1 MSQAVTFLFE
11 CLKQRGLSMTNNEQ
25 LDILYKLKKE
35 VEKSKNSTLIHTINQ
50 VIKKVYLNQYTAS
63 FVGHFSAGKSTL
75 INLLLEQDIL
85 PSSPVPTTS
94 NTAIVSVA
102 DKQEIIA
109 NLENQQYTKLKT
121 YDEVK
126 KMNRLNVDVE
136 SVEINFPSS
145 KFKNGFTLQDTPGV
159 DSNVATHQST
169 TEQFMYTSNILF
181 YTVDYNHVQSALNFQ
196 FIKRMNDVG
205 IPVIFII
212 NQIDKHNED
221 EITFETFKQRVNKSI
236 EDWDIKLTDIFYVTK
251 FDHPENE
258 LSRLSQYLVEK
269 DNYREPIENYVN
281 RTVKFITEAQLGY
294 IQNELQYILE
304 QLNINED
311 EFEQAYAK
319 FQQNQAVSEEARL
332 LNNPDQL
339 LSFLKQK
346 RKDILDNAY
355 IMTHDMREDI
365 RHYLESM
372 SDDFKVGG
380 LLNKKKKKQEEQE
393 ARLQNVVSK
402 LQDKVNQQI
411 RQPLREDM
419 SFLTR
424 FINSSEV
431 NRDVLNQHYEIDSSL
446 FSNLYQPQT
455 SISNT
460 YVLTFSDEVL
470 KAITNFVEKQSNPLF
485 NQAID
490 HTQAQGLT
498 EETNDDLQIYE
509 HYIELQN
516 LKESLTTKNYQH
528 YYIHMDDSLD
538 KLIGRTEANYIVE
551 SNDQVLEKE
560 EKASDENSNE
570 RNTKKVNIQEALNII
585 EPVPLF
591 DRTKNDIKDTLER
604 LENKLVKIG
613 VFGTF
618 SAGKSSLINAL
629 LGGQYLVSS
638 PNPTTAATTELS
650 YGEDSQITL
659 KTEEQL
665 LNELNQLIEYHNV
678 SFESLEAFVQS
689 DVQQLKNKLEKNQLA
704 FVSAAHKHFSM
715 YKDMLDEGVKH
726 TISQEEIKKWSAED
740 EFATFVKTVHI
751 NLPLEWLKG
760 KIIVDSLG
768 LHSNNQRHTNET
780 EQILTSS
787 DLILYVSYFNHS
799 FTDNDKNFIEHMK
812 EMNQLNENQAFKMVI
827 NAVDLAENSDD
838 LAAVKHYVKDAL
850 TQVNLKSDI
859 FGVSSRQALRGND
872 EGINQLRHSID
883 QFVEVDSNII
893 LEQQMVKQLEQI
905 NISFEEMIH
914 DYKTNQSHIEQRQ
927 QQLKKYQNEQR
938 LPNQLLFTTE
948 QHTNNEVEDQIY
960 HLNGRLKLQLLDDV
974 KSIYNSQMTQNS
986 DFNDEKKVSSKAFLD
1001 QIHQRLYLEQSLLVE
1016 RIKKYYNRQLSE
1028 QVAPTIQ
1035 KLNQLH
1041 VFINTDFSIMPN
1053 FTEKAFL
1060 RVDLNDMINALPKQL
1075 TKRRILN
1082 PNTQRELQEL
1092 ISSNTLELLQNQISE
1107 FRQALIQYVAS
1118 MNKEAEEKLAQ
1129 IEDAIQDQIDE
1140 LLSFNLDNTLIEQ
1153 LRIANQKLNALL
1165 K

>member
-1 MSQAVTFLFE
+1 
-11 CLKQRGLSMTNNEQ
+11 MTNNEQ

-402 LQDKVNQQI
+402 LQDEVNQQI

-431 NRDVLNQHYEIDSSL
+431 NHDVLNQHYEIDSSL

-812 EMNQLNENQAFKMVI
+812 EMNQLNENQAFKKVI

-986 DFNDEKKVSSKAFLD
+986 DFNDEKKISSKAFLD

-1129 IEDAIQDQIDE
+1129 IEDEIQDQIDE

>member
-1 MSQAVTFLFE
+1 MANT
-11 CLKQRGLSMTNNEQ
+11 EQ

-35 VEKSKNSTLIHTINQ
+35 VEKSNNTALVHTINQ

-75 INLLLEQDIL
+75 INLLLEQNIL

-102 DKQEIIA
+102 DQEEIIA
-109 NLENQQYTKLKT
+109 NLEHQQYTKLKT

-126 KMNRLNVDVE
+126 QMNRLNVDVE
-136 SVEINFPSS
+136 SVEIKFPST
-145 KFKNGFTLQDTPGV
+145 KFHNGFTLQDTPGV
-159 DSNVATHQST
+159 DSNVATHQTT

-196 FIKRMNDVG
+196 FMKRMNDVG

-221 EITFETFKQRVNKSI
+221 EISFATFKERVNKSI
-236 EDWDIKLTDIFYVTK
+236 TDWDIKLTKIFYVSK

-258 LSRLSQYLVEK
+258 INQLSDYLVDK
-269 DNYREPIENYVN
+269 DNHREPIEDYVK
-281 RTVKFITEAQLGY
+281 RTVKFITDAQLGY
-294 IQNELQYILE
+294 IQNEIQDILE
-304 QLNINED
+304 ELNINED
-311 EFEQAYAK
+311 EFEQAYSK

-346 RKDILDNAY
+346 RKDILENAY

-372 SDDFKVGG
+372 ASDFKVGG
-380 LLNKKKKKQEEQE
+380 LLNKKKKKLEEQE
-393 ARLQNVVSK
+393 QRLAIVTEK

-424 FINSSEV
+424 FINNSDV
-431 NRDVLNQHYEIDSSL
+431 NKEILNQHYEINNEL
-446 FSNLYQPQT
+446 ISNLYQPQT

-460 YVLTFSDEVL
+460 YVLTFSDEVK
-470 KAITNFVEKQSNPLF
+470 KAINNYVEKESNPLF
-485 NQAID
+485 DKTINN
-490 HTQAQGLT
+490 TQATGLT
-498 EETNDDLQIYE
+498 NTEDEDMQVYE
-509 HYIELQN
+509 RFIELKN
-516 LKESLTTKNYQH
+516 LKESLTTENYRH
-528 YYIHMDDSLD
+528 YYIHMEDSLD
-538 KLIGRTEANYIVE
+538 KLIGRTEANYQFKDETQGEVSE
-551 SNDQVLEKE
+551 AQL
-560 EKASDENSNE
+560 DENEATQSSTTNE
-570 RNTKKVNIQEALNII
+570 VDIKQALELI

-591 DRTKNDIKDTLER
+591 DRTKKDIQDTLHR
-604 LENKLVKIG
+604 LDNKIVKIG

-650 YGEDSQITL
+650 YGEDSKITL
-659 KTEEQL
+659 KTQEQL
-665 LNELNQLIEYHNV
+665 LEELNQLIEYHNI
-678 SFESLEAFVQS
+678 SFNSLEEFINS
-689 DVQQLKNKLEKNQLA
+689 DITSLKQQLEKNQLA
-704 FVSAAHKHFSM
+704 FVNAVEKHYALYQEM
-715 YKDMLDEGVKH
+715 VNEAITH
-726 TISQEEIKKWSAED
+726 EISQEDIKKWSAED
-740 EFATFVKTVHI
+740 EYATFVKTVHI

-799 FTDNDKNFIEHMK
+799 FTDNDKAFIEHMK
-812 EMNQLNENQAFKMVI
+812 DMNQLNENQAFKMVI
-827 NAVDLAENSDD
+827 NAIDLAESDED
-838 LAAVKHYVKDAL
+838 VKAVKDYVADAL
-850 TQVNLKSDI
+850 NQVNLNSEI
-859 FGVSSRQALRGND
+859 FGVSSRHALKDYD
-872 EGINQLRHSID
+872 EGISQLRDSI
-883 QFVEVDSNII
+883 QHFVEVESNTI
-893 LEQQMVKQLEQI
+893 LEQQMIKQLEQMSQ
-905 NISFEEMIH
+905 SFDQMIEEFQ
-914 DYKTNQSHIEQRQ
+914 TNQSLISERQ
-927 QQLKKYQNEQR
+927 DKLKSYQHEQR
-938 LPNQLLFTTE
+938 LPNQLLMTSE
-948 QHTNNEVEDQIY
+948 QHTNNEIEDQIY

-974 KSIYNSQMTQNS
+974 KSVFNSQMTQNN
-986 DFNDEKKVSSKAFLD
+986 DFNEEKKISAKTFLD

-1016 RIKKYYNRQLSE
+1016 RIKKYFNRQLNE
-1028 QVAPTIQ
+1028 QVAPVVQ

-1041 VFINTDFSIMPN
+1041 VLIYPEFNIKPHFTD
-1053 FTEKAFL
+1053 TAFL
-1060 RVDLNDMINALPKQL
+1060 RIDINDMVAALPKQL
-1075 TKRRILN
+1075 TKRKILN
-1082 PNTQRELQEL
+1082 PNSQREIQET
-1092 ISSNTLELLQNQISE
+1092 ISANTLDLLQAQLSE
-1107 FRQALIQYVAS
+1107 LRQALISYVS
-1118 MNKEAEEKLAQ
+1118 TLTKEADDTFNHLEN
-1129 IEDAIQDQIDE
+1129 DIQQQIDD
-1140 LLSFNLDNTLIEQ
+1140 LLSFTMDETLIEQ
-1153 LRIANQKLNALL
+1153 LKSVNSKLKVLL

>member
-1 MSQAVTFLFE
+1 
-11 CLKQRGLSMTNNEQ
+11 MTNNEQ

-102 DKQEIIA
+102 DKQEIIV

-431 NRDVLNQHYEIDSSL
+431 NHDVLNQHYEIDSSL

-986 DFNDEKKVSSKAFLD
+986 DFNDEKKISSKAFLD

-1060 RVDLNDMINALPKQL
+1060 RVDLNDMINALPKHL

>member
-1 MSQAVTFLFE
+1 
-11 CLKQRGLSMTNNEQ
+11 MTNNEQ

-50 VIKKVYLNQYTAS
+50 VIKKVYLNQYTSS

-75 INLLLEQDIL
+75 INLLLEQDVL

-431 NRDVLNQHYEIDSSL
+431 NHDVLNQHYEIDSSL

-986 DFNDEKKVSSKAFLD
+986 DFNDEKKISSKAFLD

-1129 IEDAIQDQIDE
+1129 IEDEIQDQIDE

>member
-1 MSQAVTFLFE
+1 M
-11 CLKQRGLSMTNNEQ
+11 
-25 LDILYKLKKE
+25 
-35 VEKSKNSTLIHTINQ
+35 
-50 VIKKVYLNQYTAS
+50 
-63 FVGHFSAGKSTL
+63 
-75 INLLLEQDIL
+75 
-85 PSSPVPTTS
+85 
-94 NTAIVSVA
+94 
-102 DKQEIIA
+102 
-109 NLENQQYTKLKT
+109 
-121 YDEVK
+121 
-126 KMNRLNVDVE
+126 
-136 SVEINFPSS
+136 
-145 KFKNGFTLQDTPGV
+145 
-159 DSNVATHQST
+159 
-169 TEQFMYTSNILF
+169 
-181 YTVDYNHVQSALNFQ
+181 
-196 FIKRMNDVG
+196 
-205 IPVIFII
+205 
-212 NQIDKHNED
+212 
-221 EITFETFKQRVNKSI
+221 
-236 EDWDIKLTDIFYVTK
+236 
-251 FDHPENE
+251 
-258 LSRLSQYLVEK
+258 
-269 DNYREPIENYVN
+269 
-281 RTVKFITEAQLGY
+281 
-294 IQNELQYILE
+294 
-304 QLNINED
+304 
-311 EFEQAYAK
+311 
-319 FQQNQAVSEEARL
+319 
-332 LNNPDQL
+332 
-339 LSFLKQK
+339 
-346 RKDILDNAY
+346 
-355 IMTHDMREDI
+355 
-365 RHYLESM
+365 
-372 SDDFKVGG
+372 
-380 LLNKKKKKQEEQE
+380 
-393 ARLQNVVSK
+393 
-402 LQDKVNQQI
+402 
-411 RQPLREDM
+411 
-419 SFLTR
+419 
-424 FINSSEV
+424 
-431 NRDVLNQHYEIDSSL
+431 
-446 FSNLYQPQT
+446 
-455 SISNT
+455 
-460 YVLTFSDEVL
+460 
-470 KAITNFVEKQSNPLF
+470 
-485 NQAID
+485 
-490 HTQAQGLT
+490 
-498 EETNDDLQIYE
+498 
-509 HYIELQN
+509 
-516 LKESLTTKNYQH
+516 
-528 YYIHMDDSLD
+528 
-538 KLIGRTEANYIVE
+538 
-551 SNDQVLEKE
+551 
-560 EKASDENSNE
+560 
-570 RNTKKVNIQEALNII
+570 
-585 EPVPLF
+585 
-591 DRTKNDIKDTLER
+591 
-604 LENKLVKIG
+604 
-613 VFGTF
+613 
-618 SAGKSSLINAL
+618 
-629 LGGQYLVSS
+629 
-638 PNPTTAATTELS
+638 
-650 YGEDSQITL
+650 
-659 KTEEQL
+659 
-665 LNELNQLIEYHNV
+665 
-678 SFESLEAFVQS
+678 
-689 DVQQLKNKLEKNQLA
+689 
-704 FVSAAHKHFSM
+704 
-715 YKDMLDEGVKH
+715 
-726 TISQEEIKKWSAED
+726 
-740 EFATFVKTVHI
+740 HI

-850 TQVNLKSDI
+850 TQVNLNSDI

-986 DFNDEKKVSSKAFLD
+986 DFNDEKKISSKAFLD

-1060 RVDLNDMINALPKQL
+1060 RVDLNDMINALPKHL

>member
-1 MSQAVTFLFE
+1 MA
-11 CLKQRGLSMTNNEQ
+11 NNEQ

-35 VEKSKNSTLIHTINQ
+35 VEKSKNSTLVHTINQ

-94 NTAIVSVA
+94 NTAIVSVS
-102 DKQEIIA
+102 DKQGIIA
-109 NLENQQYTKLKT
+109 NLENQQYSKLKT

-136 SVEINFPSS
+136 SVEINFPST

-181 YTVDYNHVQSALNFQ
+181 YTVDYNHVHSALNFQ

-221 EITFETFKQRVNKSI
+221 EITFETFKERVNKSI
-236 EDWDIKLTDIFYVTK
+236 EDWEINLTDIFYVSK

-258 LSRLSQYLVEK
+258 LSRLSQYLIEK
-269 DNYREPIENYVN
+269 DNNREAIEDYVN

-294 IQNELQYILE
+294 IQNERQDILE

-346 RKDILDNAY
+346 RKDVLDNAY
-355 IMTHDMREDI
+355 IMTHDMREEI
-365 RHYLESM
+365 RQYLESM

-380 LLNKKKKKQEEQE
+380 FLNKKKKKQEEQE
-393 ARLQNVVSK
+393 ARLQNVVTK
-402 LQDKVNQQI
+402 LQDKMNQQI

-424 FINSSEV
+424 FINNSEV
-431 NRDVLNQHYEIDSSL
+431 NHDILNQHYDIDSSL
-446 FSNLYQPQT
+446 ISNLYQPQT

-460 YVLTFSDEVL
+460 YVLTFSDDVL
-470 KAITNFVEKQSNPLF
+470 KAIRNDVEKQSNPLF
-485 NQAID
+485 DKAIKY
-490 HTQAQGLT
+490 TQAQDLT
-498 EETNDDLQIYE
+498 EETTDDLQIYE
-509 HYIELQN
+509 HYLELQN
-516 LKESLTTKNYQH
+516 LKSSLTTKNYLH
-528 YYIHMDDSLD
+528 YYIHMEDSLD
-538 KLIGRTEANYIVE
+538 KLIGRTEANY
-551 SNDQVLEKE
+551 VLEDTE
-560 EKASDENSNE
+560 QATINDEDASNHHSNVNNINE
-570 RNTKKVNIQEALNII
+570 VNIQAALDII
-585 EPVPLF
+585 NPVPLF
-591 DRTKNDIKDTLER
+591 ERTKKDIKDTLER
-604 LENKLVKIG
+604 LDNKLVKIG

-650 YGEDSQITL
+650 YGENSQITL

-665 LNELNQLIEYHNV
+665 LSELNQLIEYHDV
-678 SFESLEAFVQS
+678 SFDTLDSFINS
-689 DVQQLKNKLEKNQLA
+689 DIQRLKRKLEKNQLA
-704 FVSAAHKHFSM
+704 FVSAVHKHYSM
-715 YKDMLDEGVKH
+715 YKDMLEEGAKH
-726 TISQEEIKKWSAED
+726 VISREEIKKWSAED

-751 NLPLEWLKG
+751 NLPIEWLKG

-799 FTDNDKNFIEHMK
+799 FTDNDKHFIEHMK

-827 NAVDLAENSDD
+827 NAVDLAESTDD
-838 LAAVKHYVKDAL
+838 LNAVKHYVKDAL

-859 FGVSSRQALRGND
+859 FGVSSRQALKQSD
-872 EGINQLRHSID
+872 EGINQLRQSID
-883 QFVEVDSNII
+883 QFVEIDSNRI

-905 NISFEEMIH
+905 NLSFKEMIN
-914 DYKTNQSHIEQRQ
+914 DYQTNQSHIEQRQ
-927 QQLKKYQNEQR
+927 QQLKQYQNKQR
-938 LPNQLLFTTE
+938 LSNQLLMTTE

-974 KSIYNSQMTQNS
+974 KSVYNSQMTQNS
-986 DFNDEKKVSSKAFLD
+986 DFNDEKKISSKTFLN

-1016 RIKKYYNRQLSE
+1016 RIKKYYNHQLSD
-1028 QVAPTIQ
+1028 QVAPILQ

-1041 VFINTDFSIMPN
+1041 VFINPEFNVTPE

-1060 RVDLNDMINALPKQL
+1060 RIDLNDMLAALPKQL

-1082 PNTQRELQEL
+1082 PNTQRALQEQ
-1092 ISSNTLELLQNQISE
+1092 ISISTLELLQNQMSE
-1107 FRQALIQYVAS
+1107 FRQALIQFVAS
-1118 MNKEAEEKLAQ
+1118 MNEEAKDKFAQ
-1129 IEDAIQDQIDE
+1129 LEGAIQSQIDE
-1140 LLSFNLDNTLIEQ
+1140 LVSFNLDNTLIEQ
-1153 LRIANQKLNALL
+1153 LQTAHQKLNALL

>member
-1 MSQAVTFLFE
+1 
-11 CLKQRGLSMTNNEQ
+11 MTNNEQ

-446 FSNLYQPQT
+446 ISNLYQPQT

>member
-1 MSQAVTFLFE
+1 
-11 CLKQRGLSMTNNEQ
+11 MTNNEQ

-431 NRDVLNQHYEIDSSL
+431 NHDVLNQHYEIDSSL

-986 DFNDEKKVSSKAFLD
+986 DFNDEKKISSKAFLD
-1001 QIHQRLYLEQSLLVE
+1001 QIHQRLYLEQSLSVE

-1129 IEDAIQDQIDE
+1129 IEDEIQDQIDE

>member
-1 MSQAVTFLFE
+1 
-11 CLKQRGLSMTNNEQ
+11 MTNNEQ

-431 NRDVLNQHYEIDSSL
+431 NHDVLNQHYEIDSSL

-986 DFNDEKKVSSKAFLD
+986 DFNDEKKISSKAFLD

-1035 KLNQLH
+1035 KLNQLR

-1129 IEDAIQDQIDE
+1129 IEDEIQDQIDE

>member
-446 FSNLYQPQT
+446 ISNLYQPQT

-1129 IEDAIQDQIDE
+1129 IEDEIQDQIDE

>member
-1 MSQAVTFLFE
+1 
-11 CLKQRGLSMTNNEQ
+11 MTNNEQ

-411 RQPLREDM
+411 RQSLREDM

-431 NRDVLNQHYEIDSSL
+431 NHDVLNQHYEIDSSL

-986 DFNDEKKVSSKAFLD
+986 DFNDEKKISSKAFLD

-1129 IEDAIQDQIDE
+1129 IEDEIQDQIDE

>member
-1 MSQAVTFLFE
+1 MA
-11 CLKQRGLSMTNNEQ
+11 NNEQ

-35 VEKSKNSTLIHTINQ
+35 VEKSKNSTLVHTINQ

-94 NTAIVSVA
+94 NTAIVSVS
-102 DKQEIIA
+102 DKQGIIA
-109 NLENQQYTKLKT
+109 NLENQQYSKLKT

-136 SVEINFPSS
+136 SVEINFPST

-221 EITFETFKQRVNKSI
+221 EITFETFKERVNKSI
-236 EDWDIKLTDIFYVTK
+236 EDWEINLTDIFYVSK

-269 DNYREPIENYVN
+269 DNNREAIEDYVN

-294 IQNELQYILE
+294 IQNELQDILE

-346 RKDILDNAY
+346 RKDVLDNAY
-355 IMTHDMREDI
+355 IMTHDMREEI
-365 RHYLESM
+365 RQYLESM

-380 LLNKKKKKQEEQE
+380 FLNKKKKKQEEQE
-393 ARLQNVVSK
+393 ARLQNVVTK
-402 LQDKVNQQI
+402 LQDKMNQQI

-424 FINSSEV
+424 FINNSEV
-431 NRDVLNQHYEIDSSL
+431 NHDILNQHYDIDSSL
-446 FSNLYQPQT
+446 ISNLYQPQT

-460 YVLTFSDEVL
+460 YVLTFSDDVL
-470 KAITNFVEKQSNPLF
+470 KAIRNDVEKQSNPLF
-485 NQAID
+485 DKAIKY
-490 HTQAQGLT
+490 TQAQDLT
-498 EETNDDLQIYE
+498 EETTDDLQIYE
-509 HYIELQN
+509 HYLELQN
-516 LKESLTTKNYQH
+516 LKSSLTTKNYLH
-528 YYIHMDDSLD
+528 YYIHMEDSLD
-538 KLIGRTEANYIVE
+538 KLIGRTEANY
-551 SNDQVLEKE
+551 VLEDTE
-560 EKASDENSNE
+560 QVITNDEDASNHHSNVNHINE
-570 RNTKKVNIQEALNII
+570 VNIQAALDII
-585 EPVPLF
+585 NPVPLF
-591 DRTKNDIKDTLER
+591 ERTKKDIKDTLER
-604 LENKLVKIG
+604 LDNKLVKIG

-650 YGEDSQITL
+650 YGENSQITL

-665 LNELNQLIEYHNV
+665 LNELNQLIEYHDV
-678 SFESLEAFVQS
+678 SFETLDSFIHS
-689 DVQQLKNKLEKNQLA
+689 DIQRLKRKLEKNQLA
-704 FVSAAHKHFSM
+704 FVSAVHKHYSM
-715 YKDMLDEGVKH
+715 YKDMLAEGAKH
-726 TISQEEIKKWSAED
+726 VISREEIKKWSAED

-751 NLPLEWLKG
+751 NLPIEWLKG

-799 FTDNDKNFIEHMK
+799 FTDNDKHFIEHMK

-827 NAVDLAENSDD
+827 NAVDLAESSDD
-838 LAAVKHYVKDAL
+838 LNAVKRYVKDAL

-859 FGVSSRQALRGND
+859 FGVSSRQALKQSD
-872 EGINQLRHSID
+872 EGIDQLRQSID
-883 QFVEVDSNII
+883 QFVEIDSNRI

-905 NISFEEMIH
+905 NLSFEQMIH
-914 DYKTNQSHIEQRQ
+914 DYQTNQSHIEQRQ
-927 QQLKKYQNEQR
+927 QQLKHYQNKQR
-938 LPNQLLFTTE
+938 LSNKLLMTTE

-974 KSIYNSQMTQNS
+974 KRVYNSQMTQNS
-986 DFNDEKKVSSKAFLD
+986 DFNDEKKISSKTFLD

-1016 RIKKYYNRQLSE
+1016 RIKKYYNHQLSD
-1028 QVAPTIQ
+1028 QVAPILQ

-1041 VFINTDFSIMPN
+1041 VFINPEFNVTPE

-1060 RVDLNDMINALPKQL
+1060 RIDLNDMLAALPKQL

-1082 PNTQRELQEL
+1082 PNTQRALQEQ
-1092 ISSNTLELLQNQISE
+1092 ISISTLELLQNQMSE
-1107 FRQALIQYVAS
+1107 FRQALIQFVAS
-1118 MNKEAEEKLAQ
+1118 MNEEAEDKFAQ
-1129 IEDAIQDQIDE
+1129 LEGAIQSQIDE
-1140 LLSFNLDNTLIEQ
+1140 LVSFNMDNTLIEQ
-1153 LRIANQKLNALL
+1153 LQTAHQKLNALL

>member
-1 MSQAVTFLFE
+1 
-11 CLKQRGLSMTNNEQ
+11 MTNNEQ

-431 NRDVLNQHYEIDSSL
+431 NHDVLNQHYEIDSSL

-872 EGINQLRHSID
+872 EGINQLRHNID

-986 DFNDEKKVSSKAFLD
+986 DFNDEKKISSKAFLD

-1129 IEDAIQDQIDE
+1129 IEDEIQDQIDE

>member
-1 MSQAVTFLFE
+1 
-11 CLKQRGLSMTNNEQ
+11 MTNNEQ

-446 FSNLYQPQT
+446 ISNLYQPQT

-470 KAITNFVEKQSNPLF
+470 KAITNYVEKQSNPLF

-827 NAVDLAENSDD
+827 NAVDLSENSDD

-883 QFVEVDSNII
+883 QFVKVDSNII
-893 LEQQMVKQLEQI
+893 LVQQMVKQLEQI

-914 DYKTNQSHIEQRQ
+914 DYKTNQSHIEQHQ

-986 DFNDEKKVSSKAFLD
+986 DFNDEKKISSKAFLD

-1129 IEDAIQDQIDE
+1129 IEDEIQDQIDE

>member
-431 NRDVLNQHYEIDSSL
+431 NHDVLNQHYEIDSSL

-560 EKASDENSNE
+560 EQSSDENLNE

-986 DFNDEKKVSSKAFLD
+986 DFNDEKKISSKAFLD

-1129 IEDAIQDQIDE
+1129 IEDEIQDQIDE

>member
-1 MSQAVTFLFE
+1 
-11 CLKQRGLSMTNNEQ
+11 MTNNEQ

-411 RQPLREDM
+411 RQPLRENM

-431 NRDVLNQHYEIDSSL
+431 NHDVLNQHYEIDSSL

-986 DFNDEKKVSSKAFLD
+986 DFNDEKKISSKAFLD

-1129 IEDAIQDQIDE
+1129 IEDEIQDQIDE

>member
-1 MSQAVTFLFE
+1 MA
-11 CLKQRGLSMTNNEQ
+11 NNEQ

-35 VEKSKNSTLIHTINQ
+35 VEKSKNLTLVHTINQ

-94 NTAIVSVA
+94 NTAIVSVS
-102 DKQEIIA
+102 DKQGIIA
-109 NLENQQYTKLKT
+109 NLENQQYSKLKT

-136 SVEINFPSS
+136 SVEINFPST

-221 EITFETFKQRVNKSI
+221 EITFETFKERVNKSI
-236 EDWDIKLTDIFYVTK
+236 EDWEINLTDIFYVSK

-258 LSRLSQYLVEK
+258 LSRLSQYLIEK
-269 DNYREPIENYVN
+269 DNNREAIEDYVN

-294 IQNELQYILE
+294 IQNELQDILE

-346 RKDILDNAY
+346 RKDVLDNAY
-355 IMTHDMREDI
+355 IMTHDMREEI
-365 RHYLESM
+365 RQYLESM

-380 LLNKKKKKQEEQE
+380 FLNKKKKKQEEQE
-393 ARLQNVVSK
+393 ARLQNVVTK
-402 LQDKVNQQI
+402 LQDKMNQQI

-424 FINSSEV
+424 FINNSEV
-431 NRDVLNQHYEIDSSL
+431 NHDILNQHYDIDSSL
-446 FSNLYQPQT
+446 ISNLYQPQT

-460 YVLTFSDEVL
+460 YVLTFSDDVL
-470 KAITNFVEKQSNPLF
+470 KAIRNDVEKQSNPLF
-485 NQAID
+485 DKAIKY
-490 HTQAQGLT
+490 TQAQDLT
-498 EETNDDLQIYE
+498 EETTDDLQIYE
-509 HYIELQN
+509 HYLELQN
-516 LKESLTTKNYQH
+516 LKSSLTTKNYLH
-528 YYIHMDDSLD
+528 YYIHMEDSLD
-538 KLIGRTEANYIVE
+538 KLIGRTEANY
-551 SNDQVLEKE
+551 VLEDTE
-560 EKASDENSNE
+560 QATTNDEDASNHHSNVNNINE
-570 RNTKKVNIQEALNII
+570 VNIQAALGII
-585 EPVPLF
+585 NPVPLF
-591 DRTKNDIKDTLER
+591 ERTKKDIKDTLER
-604 LENKLVKIG
+604 LDNKLVKIG

-650 YGEDSQITL
+650 YGENSQITL

-665 LNELNQLIEYHNV
+665 LSELNQLIEYHDV
-678 SFESLEAFVQS
+678 SFDTLDSFINS
-689 DVQQLKNKLEKNQLA
+689 DIQRLKRQLEKNQLA
-704 FVSAAHKHFSM
+704 FVSAVHKHYSM
-715 YKDMLDEGVKH
+715 YKDMLEEGAKH
-726 TISQEEIKKWSAED
+726 VISREEIKKWSAED

-751 NLPLEWLKG
+751 NLPIEWLKG

-799 FTDNDKNFIEHMK
+799 FTDNDKHFIEHMK

-827 NAVDLAENSDD
+827 NAVDLAESTDD
-838 LAAVKHYVKDAL
+838 LNAVKHYVKDAL

-859 FGVSSRQALRGND
+859 FGVSSRQALKQSD
-872 EGINQLRHSID
+872 EGINQLRQSID
-883 QFVEVDSNII
+883 QFVEIDSNRI

-905 NISFEEMIH
+905 NLSFEEMIH
-914 DYKTNQSHIEQRQ
+914 DYQTNQSHIEQRQ
-927 QQLKKYQNEQR
+927 QQLKQYQNKQR
-938 LPNQLLFTTE
+938 LSNQLLMTTE

-974 KSIYNSQMTQNS
+974 KSVYNSQMTQNS
-986 DFNDEKKVSSKAFLD
+986 DFNDEKKISSKTFLD

-1016 RIKKYYNRQLSE
+1016 HIKKYYNHQLSD
-1028 QVAPTIQ
+1028 QVAPILQ

-1041 VFINTDFSIMPN
+1041 VFINPEFNVTPE

-1060 RVDLNDMINALPKQL
+1060 RIDLNDMLATLPKQL

-1082 PNTQRELQEL
+1082 PNTQRALQEQ
-1092 ISSNTLELLQNQISE
+1092 ISISTLELLQNQMSE
-1107 FRQALIQYVAS
+1107 FRQALIQFVAS
-1118 MNKEAEEKLAQ
+1118 MNEEAEDKFAQ
-1129 IEDAIQDQIDE
+1129 LEGAIQSQIDE
-1140 LLSFNLDNTLIEQ
+1140 LVSFNLDNTLIEQ
-1153 LRIANQKLNALL
+1153 LQTAHQKLNALL

>member
-1 MSQAVTFLFE
+1 
-11 CLKQRGLSMTNNEQ
+11 MTNNEQ

-431 NRDVLNQHYEIDSSL
+431 NHDVLNQHYEIDSSL

-986 DFNDEKKVSSKAFLD
+986 DFNDEKKISSKAFLD

-1129 IEDAIQDQIDE
+1129 IEDEIQDQIDE

-1153 LRIANQKLNALL
+1153 LRIANQKLKALL

>member
-1 MSQAVTFLFE
+1 
-11 CLKQRGLSMTNNEQ
+11 MTNNEQ

-35 VEKSKNSTLIHTINQ
+35 VKKSKNSTLIHTINQ

-431 NRDVLNQHYEIDSSL
+431 NHDVLNQHYEIDSSL

-1129 IEDAIQDQIDE
+1129 IEDEIQDQIDE

>member
-1 MSQAVTFLFE
+1 MA
-11 CLKQRGLSMTNNEQ
+11 NNEQ

-35 VEKSKNSTLIHTINQ
+35 VEKSKNSTLVHTINQ

-94 NTAIVSVA
+94 NTAIVSIS
-102 DKQEIIA
+102 DKQGIIA
-109 NLENQQYTKLKT
+109 NLENQQYSKLKT

-136 SVEINFPSS
+136 SVELNFPST

-221 EITFETFKQRVNKSI
+221 EITFETFKERVNKSI
-236 EDWDIKLTDIFYVTK
+236 EDWEINLTDIFYVSK

-258 LSRLSQYLVEK
+258 LSRLSQYLIEK
-269 DNYREPIENYVN
+269 DNNREAIEDYVN

-294 IQNELQYILE
+294 IQNELQDILE

-346 RKDILDNAY
+346 RKDVLDNAY
-355 IMTHDMREDI
+355 IMTHDMREEI
-365 RHYLESM
+365 RQYLESM

-380 LLNKKKKKQEEQE
+380 FLNKKKKKQEEQE
-393 ARLQNVVSK
+393 ARLQNVVTK
-402 LQDKVNQQI
+402 LQDKMNQQI

-424 FINSSEV
+424 FINNSEV
-431 NRDVLNQHYEIDSSL
+431 NHDILNQHYDIDSSL
-446 FSNLYQPQT
+446 ISNLYQPQT

-460 YVLTFSDEVL
+460 YVLTFSDDVL
-470 KAITNFVEKQSNPLF
+470 KAIRNDVEKQSNPLF
-485 NQAID
+485 DKAIKY
-490 HTQAQGLT
+490 TQAQDLT
-498 EETNDDLQIYE
+498 EETTDDLQIYE
-509 HYIELQN
+509 HYLELQN
-516 LKESLTTKNYQH
+516 LKSSLTTKNYLH
-528 YYIHMDDSLD
+528 YYIHMEDSLD
-538 KLIGRTEANYIVE
+538 KLIGRTEANY
-551 SNDQVLEKE
+551 VLEDTE
-560 EKASDENSNE
+560 QATTNDEDASNHHSNVNNINE
-570 RNTKKVNIQEALNII
+570 VNIQAALDII
-585 EPVPLF
+585 NPVPLF
-591 DRTKNDIKDTLER
+591 ERTKKDIKDTIER
-604 LENKLVKIG
+604 LDNKLVKIG

-638 PNPTTAATTELS
+638 PNPTTAAATELS
-650 YGEDSQITL
+650 YGENSQITL

-665 LNELNQLIEYHNV
+665 LSELNQLIEYHDV
-678 SFESLEAFVQS
+678 SFDTLDSFINS
-689 DVQQLKNKLEKNQLA
+689 DIQRLKRKLEKNQLA
-704 FVSAAHKHFSM
+704 FVSAVHKHYSM
-715 YKDMLDEGVKH
+715 YKDMLEEGAKH
-726 TISQEEIKKWSAED
+726 VISREEIKKWSAED

-751 NLPLEWLKG
+751 NLPIEWLKG

-799 FTDNDKNFIEHMK
+799 FTDNDKHFIEHMK

-827 NAVDLAENSDD
+827 NAVDLAESTDD
-838 LAAVKHYVKDAL
+838 LNAVKHYVKDAL

-859 FGVSSRQALRGND
+859 FGVSSRQALKQSD
-872 EGINQLRHSID
+872 EGINQLRQSID
-883 QFVEVDSNII
+883 QFVEIDSNRI

-905 NISFEEMIH
+905 NLSFEEMIH
-914 DYKTNQSHIEQRQ
+914 DYQTNQSHIEQRQ
-927 QQLKKYQNEQR
+927 QQLKQYQNKQR
-938 LPNQLLFTTE
+938 LSNQLLMTTE

-974 KSIYNSQMTQNS
+974 KSVYNSQMTQNS
-986 DFNDEKKVSSKAFLD
+986 DFNDEKKISSKTFLD

-1016 RIKKYYNRQLSE
+1016 RIKKYYNHQLSD
-1028 QVAPTIQ
+1028 QVAPILQ

-1041 VFINTDFSIMPN
+1041 VFINPEFNVTPE

-1060 RVDLNDMINALPKQL
+1060 RIDLNDMLAALPKQL

-1082 PNTQRELQEL
+1082 PNTQRALQEQ
-1092 ISSNTLELLQNQISE
+1092 ISISTLELLQNQMSE
-1107 FRQALIQYVAS
+1107 FRQALIQFVAS
-1118 MNKEAEEKLAQ
+1118 MNEEAEDKFAQ
-1129 IEDAIQDQIDE
+1129 LEGAIQSQIDE
-1140 LLSFNLDNTLIEQ
+1140 LVSFNLDNTLIEQ
-1153 LRIANQKLNALL
+1153 LQTAHQKLNALL

>member
-1 MSQAVTFLFE
+1 
-11 CLKQRGLSMTNNEQ
+11 MTNNEQ

-446 FSNLYQPQT
+446 ISNLYQPQT

-470 KAITNFVEKQSNPLF
+470 KAITNYVEKQSNPLF

-986 DFNDEKKVSSKAFLD
+986 DFNDEKKISSKAFLD

-1060 RVDLNDMINALPKQL
+1060 RVDLNDMINTLPKQL

-1129 IEDAIQDQIDE
+1129 IEDEIQDQIDE

>member
-1 MSQAVTFLFE
+1 MA
-11 CLKQRGLSMTNNEQ
+11 NNEQ

-121 YDEVK
+121 YNEVK

-212 NQIDKHNED
+212 NQIDKHNDD

-258 LSRLSQYLVEK
+258 LSRLSQYLIQK
-269 DNYREPIENYVN
+269 DNSREPIEDYVN

-294 IQNELQYILE
+294 IQNELQDILE

-424 FINSSEV
+424 FINNSEV
-431 NRDVLNQHYEIDSSL
+431 NHDVLNQHYEIDSSL
-446 FSNLYQPQT
+446 ISNLYQPQT

-538 KLIGRTEANYIVE
+538 KLIGRTEANYILE

-560 EKASDENSNE
+560 EQASDENLNE

-704 FVSAAHKHFSM
+704 FVSAVHKHFSM
-715 YKDMLDEGVKH
+715 YKDMLGEGVKH

-838 LAAVKHYVKDAL
+838 LTAVKQYVKDAL

-938 LPNQLLFTTE
+938 LPNQLLYTTE

-1041 VFINTDFSIMPN
+1041 VFINSDFSIMPN

-1082 PNTQRELQEL
+1082 PNTQRELQEQ
-1092 ISSNTLELLQNQISE
+1092 ISSHTLELLQNQISE

-1118 MNKEAEEKLAQ
+1118 MNKEAEEKFAQ

-1140 LLSFNLDNTLIEQ
+1140 LLSFNLDNTLIDQ
-1153 LRIANQKLNALL
+1153 LHIANQKLNALL

>member
-1 MSQAVTFLFE
+1 MA
-11 CLKQRGLSMTNNEQ
+11 NNEQ

-431 NRDVLNQHYEIDSSL
+431 NHDVLNQHYEIDSSL

-704 FVSAAHKHFSM
+704 FVSAAHKHFSI

-893 LEQQMVKQLEQI
+893 LKQQMVKQLEQI

-986 DFNDEKKVSSKAFLD
+986 DFNDEKKISSKAFLD

>member
-1 MSQAVTFLFE
+1 
-11 CLKQRGLSMTNNEQ
+11 MTNNEQ

-431 NRDVLNQHYEIDSSL
+431 NHDVLNQHYEIDSSL

-859 FGVSSRQALRGND
+859 FGVSSRQALRGNY

-986 DFNDEKKVSSKAFLD
+986 DFNDEKKISSKAFLD

-1129 IEDAIQDQIDE
+1129 IEDEIQDQIDE

>member
-1 MSQAVTFLFE
+1 MA
-11 CLKQRGLSMTNNEQ
+11 NNEQ

-35 VEKSKNSTLIHTINQ
+35 VEKSKNSTLVHTINQ

-94 NTAIVSVA
+94 NTAIVSVS
-102 DKQEIIA
+102 DKQGIIA
-109 NLENQQYTKLKT
+109 NLENQQYSKLKT

-136 SVEINFPSS
+136 SVEINFPST

-221 EITFETFKQRVNKSI
+221 EITFETFKERVNKSI
-236 EDWDIKLTDIFYVTK
+236 EDWEINLTDIFYVSK

-269 DNYREPIENYVN
+269 DNNREAIEDYVN

-294 IQNELQYILE
+294 IQNELQDILE

-346 RKDILDNAY
+346 RKDVLDNAY
-355 IMTHDMREDI
+355 IMTHDMREEI
-365 RHYLESM
+365 RQYLESM

-380 LLNKKKKKQEEQE
+380 FLNKKKKKQEEQE
-393 ARLQNVVSK
+393 ARLQNVVTK
-402 LQDKVNQQI
+402 LQDKMNQQI

-424 FINSSEV
+424 FINNSEV
-431 NRDVLNQHYEIDSSL
+431 NHDILNQHYDIDSSL
-446 FSNLYQPQT
+446 ISNLYQPQT

-460 YVLTFSDEVL
+460 YVLTFSDDVL
-470 KAITNFVEKQSNPLF
+470 KAIRNDVEKQSNPLF
-485 NQAID
+485 DKAIKY
-490 HTQAQGLT
+490 TQAQDLT
-498 EETNDDLQIYE
+498 EETTDDLQIYE
-509 HYIELQN
+509 HYLELQN
-516 LKESLTTKNYQH
+516 LKSSLTTKNYLH
-528 YYIHMDDSLD
+528 YYIHMEDSLD
-538 KLIGRTEANYIVE
+538 KLIGRTEANY
-551 SNDQVLEKE
+551 VLEDTE
-560 EKASDENSNE
+560 QVITNDEDASNHHSNVNHINE
-570 RNTKKVNIQEALNII
+570 VNIQAALDII
-585 EPVPLF
+585 NPVPLF
-591 DRTKNDIKDTLER
+591 ERTKKDIKDTLER
-604 LENKLVKIG
+604 LDNKLVKIG

-650 YGEDSQITL
+650 YGENSQITL

-665 LNELNQLIEYHNV
+665 LNELNQLIEYHDV
-678 SFESLEAFVQS
+678 SFETLDSFIHS
-689 DVQQLKNKLEKNQLA
+689 DIQRLKRKLEKNQLA
-704 FVSAAHKHFSM
+704 FVSAVHKHYSM
-715 YKDMLDEGVKH
+715 YKDMLAEGAKH
-726 TISQEEIKKWSAED
+726 VISREEIKKWSAED

-751 NLPLEWLKG
+751 NLPIEWLKG

-799 FTDNDKNFIEHMK
+799 FTDNDKHFIEHMK

-827 NAVDLAENSDD
+827 NAVDLAESSDD
-838 LAAVKHYVKDAL
+838 LNAVKRYVKDAL

-859 FGVSSRQALRGND
+859 FGVSSRQALKQSD
-872 EGINQLRHSID
+872 EGIDQLRQSID
-883 QFVEVDSNII
+883 QFVEIDSNRI

-905 NISFEEMIH
+905 NLSFEQMIH
-914 DYKTNQSHIEQRQ
+914 DYQTNQSHIEQRQ
-927 QQLKKYQNEQR
+927 QQLKHYQNKQR
-938 LPNQLLFTTE
+938 LSNQLLMTTE

-974 KSIYNSQMTQNS
+974 KRVYNSQMTQNS
-986 DFNDEKKVSSKAFLD
+986 DFNDEKKISSKTFLD

-1016 RIKKYYNRQLSE
+1016 RIKKYYNHQLSD
-1028 QVAPTIQ
+1028 QVAPILQ

-1041 VFINTDFSIMPN
+1041 VFINPEFNVTPE

-1060 RVDLNDMINALPKQL
+1060 RIDLNDMLAALPKQL

-1082 PNTQRELQEL
+1082 PNTQRALQEQ
-1092 ISSNTLELLQNQISE
+1092 ISISTLELLQNQMSE
-1107 FRQALIQYVAS
+1107 FRQALIQFVAS
-1118 MNKEAEEKLAQ
+1118 MNEEAEDKFAQ
-1129 IEDAIQDQIDE
+1129 LEGAIQSQIDE
-1140 LLSFNLDNTLIEQ
+1140 LVSFNMDNTLIEQ
-1153 LRIANQKLNALL
+1153 LQTAHQKLNALL

>member
-1 MSQAVTFLFE
+1 MA
-11 CLKQRGLSMTNNEQ
+11 NNEQ

-35 VEKSKNSTLIHTINQ
+35 VEKSKNSTLVHTINQ

-94 NTAIVSVA
+94 NTAIVSVS
-102 DKQEIIA
+102 DKQGIIA
-109 NLENQQYTKLKT
+109 NLENQQYSKLKT

-136 SVEINFPSS
+136 SVEINFPST

-212 NQIDKHNED
+212 NQIDKHNDD
-221 EITFETFKQRVNKSI
+221 EITFETFKERVNKSI
-236 EDWDIKLTDIFYVTK
+236 EDWEINLTDIFYVSK

-269 DNYREPIENYVN
+269 DNNREAIEDYVN

-294 IQNELQYILE
+294 IQNELQDILE

-346 RKDILDNAY
+346 RKDVLDNAY
-355 IMTHDMREDI
+355 IMTHDMREEI
-365 RHYLESM
+365 RQYLESM

-380 LLNKKKKKQEEQE
+380 FLNKKKKKQEEQE
-393 ARLQNVVSK
+393 ARLQNVVTK
-402 LQDKVNQQI
+402 LQDKMNQQI

-424 FINSSEV
+424 FINNSEV
-431 NRDVLNQHYEIDSSL
+431 NHDILNQHYDIDSSL
-446 FSNLYQPQT
+446 ISNLYQPQT

-460 YVLTFSDEVL
+460 YVLTFSDDVL
-470 KAITNFVEKQSNPLF
+470 KAIRNDVEKQSNPLF
-485 NQAID
+485 DKAIKY
-490 HTQAQGLT
+490 TQAQDLT
-498 EETNDDLQIYE
+498 EETTDNLQIYE
-509 HYIELQN
+509 HYLELQN
-516 LKESLTTKNYQH
+516 LKLSLTTKNYLH
-528 YYIHMDDSLD
+528 YYIHMEDSLD
-538 KLIGRTEANYIVE
+538 KLIGRTEANYVHEDTEQVITNDE
-551 SNDQVLEKE
+551 DASNHH
-560 EKASDENSNE
+560 SNVNHINE
-570 RNTKKVNIQEALNII
+570 VNIQAALDII
-585 EPVPLF
+585 NPVPLF
-591 DRTKNDIKDTLER
+591 ERTKKDIKDTLER
-604 LENKLVKIG
+604 LDNKLVKIG

-650 YGEDSQITL
+650 YGENSQITL

-665 LNELNQLIEYHNV
+665 LNELNQLIEYHDV
-678 SFESLEAFVQS
+678 SFDTLDSFIHS
-689 DVQQLKNKLEKNQLA
+689 DIQRLKRKLEKNQLA
-704 FVSAAHKHFSM
+704 FVSAVHKHYSM
-715 YKDMLDEGVKH
+715 YKDMLAEGAKH
-726 TISQEEIKKWSAED
+726 VISREEIKKWSAED

-751 NLPLEWLKG
+751 NLPIEWLKG

-799 FTDNDKNFIEHMK
+799 FTDNDKHFIEHMK

-827 NAVDLAENSDD
+827 NAVDLAESSDD
-838 LAAVKHYVKDAL
+838 LNAVKHYVKDAL

-859 FGVSSRQALRGND
+859 FGVSSRQALKQSD
-872 EGINQLRHSID
+872 EGIDQLRQSID
-883 QFVEVDSNII
+883 QFVEIDSNRI

-905 NISFEEMIH
+905 NLSFEEMIH
-914 DYKTNQSHIEQRQ
+914 DYQTNQSHIEQRQ
-927 QQLKKYQNEQR
+927 QQLKHYQNKQR
-938 LPNQLLFTTE
+938 LSNQLLMTTE

-974 KSIYNSQMTQNS
+974 KRVYNSQMTQNS
-986 DFNDEKKVSSKAFLD
+986 DFNDEKKISSKTFLD

-1016 RIKKYYNRQLSE
+1016 RIKKYYNHQLSD
-1028 QVAPTIQ
+1028 QVAPILQ

-1041 VFINTDFSIMPN
+1041 VFINPEFNLSPE

-1060 RVDLNDMINALPKQL
+1060 RIDLNDMLAALPKQL

-1082 PNTQRELQEL
+1082 PNTQRALQEQ
-1092 ISSNTLELLQNQISE
+1092 ISISTLELLQNQMSE
-1107 FRQALIQYVAS
+1107 FRQALIQFVAS
-1118 MNKEAEEKLAQ
+1118 MNEEAEDKFAQ
-1129 IEDAIQDQIDE
+1129 LEGAIQSQIDE
-1140 LLSFNLDNTLIEQ
+1140 LVSFNLDNTLIEQ
-1153 LRIANQKLNALL
+1153 LQTAHQKLNALL